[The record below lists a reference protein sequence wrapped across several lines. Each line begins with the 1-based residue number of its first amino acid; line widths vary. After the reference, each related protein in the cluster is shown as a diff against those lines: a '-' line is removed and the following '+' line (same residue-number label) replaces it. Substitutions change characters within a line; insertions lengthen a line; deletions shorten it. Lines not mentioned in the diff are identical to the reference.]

1 MRLRPIVDAQRTM
14 HGILVAASVTGCHPD
29 QVPAQVVTPT
39 FYEVTGTFAPPHVN
53 ESSGI
58 AVSRS
63 LPGVLWTHNDSGHDP
78 VLYAVDS
85 SGTILGVFPVGRIT
99 AVDWEDIAL
108 GMCPTA
114 PRSCLYIS
122 DTGDNT
128 ESRRSASIYIV
139 EEPTALPAR
148 PEEGGTL
155 RAHQLR
161 LRYADGPHDVEALAV
176 TRSGTLLLISK
187 GRRGA
192 IGVYRIP
199 GSEVTQDSLVV
210 ERWQDLDIIPQP
222 SLGRLVTGAAISP
235 DGKQLVVRTYIELTF
250 YRLTDDE
257 HIEGG
262 TTCLVAGRE
271 LQGEAVDF
279 VDDSTLVVTSEA
291 VFGRRGSIAWVRC
304 PTG

>member
-1 MRLRPIVDAQRTM
+1 MRSHATADVRRTLCW
-14 HGILVAASVTGCHPD
+14 ILVTGWVVGCHPD
-29 QVPAQVVTPT
+29 QVPAQVATPT
-39 FYEVTGTFAPPHVN
+39 SFEVTGVFAPPYVN

-85 SGTILGVFPVGRIT
+85 SGALLGIFPVGGIT

-108 GMCPTA
+108 GMCPST
-114 PRSCLYIS
+114 PHHCLYIS

-128 ESRRSASIYIV
+128 ESRRFASIYVV
-139 EEPTALPAR
+139 EEPSALPVR
-148 PEEGGTL
+148 PEEGEML

-161 LRYADGPHDVEALAV
+161 FRYADGPHDVEALAV
-176 TRSGTLLLISK
+176 TGSGTLLLISK

-192 IGVYRIP
+192 VGVYRIL
-199 GSEVTQDSLVV
+199 GSEVVQDSLVV
-210 ERWQDLDIIPQP
+210 DRWQDLDIVPQP
-222 SLGRLVTGAAISP
+222 SLGRLVTGAAVSP
-235 DGKQLVVRTYIELTF
+235 NGRQLVVRTYIELTF

-257 HIEGG
+257 RIEDG
-262 TTCLVAGRE
+262 TTCLIAGRE

-279 VDDSTLVVTSEA
+279 VDDSTLVLTSET

-304 PTG
+304 PVQ